1 VTDFL
6 FIERTP
12 MKTKNVLIYDTTLRD
27 GTQGEQINFS
37 AEEKLRVAQRLDEM
51 HFHYVEGGWPGSNPK
66 DMRFF
71 ELAKMKPLKHARLT
85 AFGSTRKAGAGPEK
99 CPNLQAI
106 LDAGTPAV
114 AIFGK
119 SWDFHATEIL
129 GVSLDENLAMI
140 RESVEYLE
148 AMGKEV
154 IYDAEHFFD
163 GYKRNRSY
171 AVKTLMEAYNAGAA
185 MIVLCDTNGGTL
197 PHELSTIIRDVASA
211 IPPANLGIHAHN
223 DSGLAVANSIAAV
236 HEGVRMVQGTVNGY
250 GERCGNADL
259 LPIIGNLQLKMN
271 RHCLPPSSLQ
281 HLTSLSNY
289 VSEVANVPPLSSRPF
304 VGRSAFAHK
313 GGVHVSA
320 VLKNALAYEH
330 IDPVLVGNQQR
341 VLVSDLAGKSNIEYK
356 AKELGIDLSQ
366 DDDVSRKIVQE
377 IKHMENQGYQF
388 DAAEGT
394 LSLLIRKITGEF
406 KEPFTLECFHVIAAK
421 VGQEASTAQ
430 ATIKISVGDD
440 EELTAAEG
448 NGPINALDNA
458 LRKALIKFY
467 PQIQEM
473 HLVDF
478 KVRIVEG
485 SEGTAAKVK
494 VTLESKDE
502 QDIWST
508 IGVSENVIEASWCAL
523 VDSFQY
529 KLSKDRVNKN
539 MGGKKKRRPHHEAA
553 QTALF

>member
-1 VTDFL
+1 
-6 FIERTP
+6 
-12 MKTKNVLIYDTTLRD
+12 MKTKSVLIYDTTLRD

-51 HFHYVEGGWPGSNPK
+51 RFHYVEGGWPGSNPK

-71 ELAKMKPLKHARLT
+71 ELAKIKPLKHARLT

-99 CPNLQAI
+99 CQNLQAI
-106 LDAGTPAV
+106 LDAGTPAA

-140 RESVEYLE
+140 RETVEYLK
-148 AMGKEV
+148 AMDKEI

-163 GYKRNRSY
+163 GYKHNRSY
-171 AVKTLMEAYNAGAA
+171 AMKTLMEAYNAGAA

-197 PHELSTIIRDVASA
+197 PHDIAVIVRDVASC
-211 IPPANLGIHAHN
+211 IPLANLGIHAHN

-259 LPIIGNLQLKMN
+259 LQIIGNLQLKMN
-271 RHCLPPSSLQ
+271 RHCLPQSSLE

-313 GGVHVSA
+313 GGIHVSA

-366 DDDVSRKIVQE
+366 DDAISRKIVQE

-430 ATIKISVGDD
+430 ATIKISVGDE

-458 LRKALIKFY
+458 LRKALTKFY
-467 PQIQEM
+467 PQIREM

-508 IGVSENVIEASWCAL
+508 IGVSENVIEASWRAL

-529 KLSKDRVNKN
+529 KLSKDRINKN
-539 MGGKKKRRPHHEAA
+539 MGNKKRKRTNHEGA